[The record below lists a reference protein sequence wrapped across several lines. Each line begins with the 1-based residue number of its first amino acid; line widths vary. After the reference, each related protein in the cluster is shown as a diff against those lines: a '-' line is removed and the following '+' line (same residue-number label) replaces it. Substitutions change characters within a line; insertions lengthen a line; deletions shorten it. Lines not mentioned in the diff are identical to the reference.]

1 MTETFRLGRIA
12 RVRVGVNWSVIVI
25 FTLIALG
32 LAAGRFP
39 ILYPG
44 LPTVAYSAAG
54 LVAGLV
60 FFASLLAHELAH
72 AIVARRNGV
81 GVEAITLWLFGG
93 VAKLEGEPATPA
105 ADFRVAAVGP
115 GVSLVLAAGFGVLAV
130 VAAALSA
137 PDLVVGVVGWL
148 ALINAVLAVFNLVPA
163 APLDGGRIL
172 RAVLWWRTGD
182 RTRAAVGAARAGR
195 TFGWFLIAFGVAV
208 AVFGG
213 GIGGLWLALIG
224 WFITTAARSEE
235 EYARVSGSL
244 SGVRVSDVMSAN
256 PTVVPS
262 ETTVAD
268 FIDRYVFSHRY
279 STFPVVGPAGVP
291 AGLVTL
297 RHVKT
302 IPAADRTTLRVAD
315 VAAPMDRV
323 AVVAPADPLADVLPR
338 MSSGAEGRAVVVAH
352 NQIVGIV
359 SPVDVMRRLEVAELS
374 AWSPPTGGVAPG
386 RTDPPGRIPP
396 GGTGPMWPKAG

>member
-12 RVRVGVNWSVIVI
+12 GVRVGVNWSVLVI

-32 LAAGRFP
+32 LAVGRFP
-39 ILYPG
+39 VLYPD
-44 LPTVAYSAAG
+44 LPSVAYSLAGLAAG
-54 LVAGLV
+54 VA

-93 VAKLEGEPATPA
+93 VAKLEGEPSSPG

-115 GVSLVLAAGFGVLAV
+115 GVSLALAAVFAV
-130 VAAALSA
+130 VAVALEA
-137 PDLVVGVVGWL
+137 MAVPGLVVGVVAWL

-195 TFGWFLIAFGVAV
+195 TFGWFLIAFGVSV
-208 AVFGG
+208 AVFGA

-235 EYARVSGSL
+235 EYARVSDSL
-244 SGVRVSDVMSAN
+244 AGVRVSDVMSAN
-256 PTVVPS
+256 PMVVPAH
-262 ETTVAD
+262 TDVDT
-268 FIDRYVFSHRY
+268 FIEHYVFASRY
-279 STFPVVGPAGVP
+279 STFPVVAGDGSVV
-291 AGLVTL
+291 GLVTL

-302 IPAADRTTLRVAD
+302 VPPGARPSTTVGEVA
-315 VAAPMDRV
+315 VPLDRV
-323 AVVAPADPLADVLPR
+323 TVVAPSDQLAEVLPR
-338 MSSGAEGRAVVVAH
+338 MSTGAEGRALVVVGTSV
-352 NQIVGIV
+352 VGIV
-359 SPVDVMRRLEVAELS
+359 SPLDVTRRLEIAEVTQP
-374 AWSPPTGGVAPG
+374 AN
-386 RTDPPGRIPP
+386 
-396 GGTGPMWPKAG
+396 